1 MGPSDWARQ
10 TTSRMRPGGDLYRRP
25 LTRDEMVA
33 PLAWHERQ
41 LARVWRYG
49 VLADG
54 TIGYEEVR

>member
-1 MGPSDWARQ
+1 
-10 TTSRMRPGGDLYRRP
+10 
-25 LTRDEMVA
+25 MVA